1 MARNLKHGPLKRFTA
16 QPLLSLRMFT
26 KEISAITLIWM
37 CMFVLLATNLK
48 SLEKNPVTQH
58 LLSNEK
64 VTITVS
70 FRSTAMNRGIQ
81 MI

>member
-1 MARNLKHGPLKRFTA
+1 
-16 QPLLSLRMFT
+16 
-26 KEISAITLIWM
+26 
-37 CMFVLLATNLK
+37 MFVLLATNLK

-70 FRSTAMNRGIQ
+70 FRSTAMNQGIQ